1 MTGIGF
7 VWLGVLLFFD
17 RKLIAMGDIL
27 FLAGFA
33 FLSGFHRTIRC
44 VAYIFRKQQ
53 AAALPRVCAGCAP
66 TDVPCRNEIPLPQ
79 VLPPVGALAGQK

>member
-1 MTGIGF
+1 MLPPCDPGF

-33 FLSGFHRTIRC
+33 FLSGFQRTIRY
-44 VAYIFRKQQ
+44 VAPPAQHCPNMP
-53 AAALPRVCAGCAP
+53 LSRVYNGGG
-66 TDVPCRNEIPLPQ
+66 RRR
-79 VLPPVGALAGQK
+79 